1 MQRFL
6 ILMLISL
13 VSCHEDKIDPLVVK
27 LADTTWTVEKLEVV
41 NNDNEV
47 QTLFPDPEADSEVIM
62 NFKRGGGLTLF
73 SNIDAKGC
81 GQWNAGGS
89 VLEFVIS
96 YGQVVPELCS
106 VSNSIGL
113 HRANCEV
120 SFESDEVLVLTGLG
134 GALTH
139 FNYHEEWANIITQVE
154 NGDVNIKT
162 YYNLIDDEEQPDQEC
177 CARFSWF

>member
-27 LADTTWTVEKLEVV
+27 LGDTTWTVEKLEVV

-154 NGDVNIKT
+154 NGDVSIKT
-162 YYNLIDDEEQPDQEC
+162 YYNLIDNEEQPDQEC